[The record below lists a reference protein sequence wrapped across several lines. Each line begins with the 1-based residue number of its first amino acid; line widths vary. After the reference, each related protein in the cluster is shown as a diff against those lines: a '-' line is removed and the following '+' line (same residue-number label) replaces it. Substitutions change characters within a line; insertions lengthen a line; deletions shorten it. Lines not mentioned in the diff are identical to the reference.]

1 MSLDNPAIDKLHSS
15 WIDDSILAM
24 QRPNDTLM
32 KESNLIEQ
40 FRSNNIV
47 AIFNLTE
54 PGEHPFCGY
63 GNLKSSGFPYQPETL
78 MAAGSEYVTIL
89 YHILTFFPILNS
101 IIQQLLSFNLIELCH
116 FYY

>member
-1 MSLDNPAIDKLHSS
+1 MSLENPAIEKLHSS
-15 WIDDSILAM
+15 WVDDSILAM

-40 FRSNNIV
+40 FQANNIV

-63 GNLKSSGFPYQPETL
+63 GNLKSSGFPYYPETL
-78 MAAGSEYVTIL
+78 MAAGSE
-89 YHILTFFPILNS
+89 
-101 IIQQLLSFNLIELCH
+101 
-116 FYY
+116 